1 MERGLCHN
9 KLKVTH
15 KDSNVFEAFVRVLKA
30 GQAKYKESDGFDE
43 DHIPFLNVIM
53 PLRRGRDVVG
63 LRSAIT
69 TGQLWYGTW
78 EFLSEDPPI
87 KVYDHLKE
95 MGFRVQAY
103 YKRPAVVGDGDEVG
117 YYLTNT
123 HEHRFWDQEDT
134 DKVLNEIDV
143 EGFGCL
149 RSWSDDDG
157 EHARVK
163 RQKT

>member
-1 MERGLCHN
+1 MEKGLCHN

-15 KDSNVFEAFVRVLKA
+15 KDSNVFETFVRVLKA

-53 PLRRGRDVVG
+53 PLRSGRDVVG
-63 LRSAIT
+63 LRSVIT
-69 TGQLWYGTW
+69 TGQMWYGTW

-103 YKRPAVVGDGDEVG
+103 YKRSAVVGDGAVEWIFHVHIE
-117 YYLTNT
+117 Y
-123 HEHRFWDQEDT
+123 HR
-134 DKVLNEIDV
+134 L
-143 EGFGCL
+143 L
-149 RSWSDDDG
+149 PY
-157 EHARVK
+157 
-163 RQKT
+163 